1 MIVCEAGFRMRFSR
15 LRPLFMGCVGFL
27 VLGSS
32 CGLLGLGEKK
42 PSDSTFLP
50 GNNIGCYD
58 QLGPRVRRYFN
69 GDIEEPEW
77 LATFD
82 CVKDQVG
89 FFRKYVRGAVP
100 NGYNQPDIAAMIRRF
115 LIVNRPVSDAFIA
128 SIFDLKASVFGGEA
142 VVITHADLE
151 EFLRLNE
158 ILRVQSVKILPLL
171 KARRANPSGEN
182 LLKLADEIAA
192 FGDKLA
198 KYLEGLSGTVGVR
211 KESFIPFARELLA
224 LNGGDPTLVD
234 QYGDFVRNLKVV
246 ISGGSPEIIEKNAWS
261 ILVREGAAFGGL
273 LFAYR
278 DMEDQ
283 SFVAREEQD
292 QFMVDLARRAQVAM
306 NRVISIHGTG
316 IPLELFDPVI
326 DTLPWDSLSPE
337 KRIAIKTNLRQIV
350 YRTLQSKVSG
360 WLNARAV
367 ANAID
372 FYESGMRAQ
381 IHLDKIYASLPND
394 APSKKDFEA
403 SARRYLSGISDA
415 QARKEVLGLI
425 EIGHTY
431 IGLFPED
438 SGQMVF
444 TNAMRETR
452 TRNHMIRMNW
462 FRRAITY
469 LFSVYATGPESS
481 PGHKA
486 ARAEDLAELVSDL
499 LNILQEWKL
508 AKKTQTPIEMARKR
522 FREANLFMPISNG
535 NKVLDDVEGTYYFA
549 FLFSS
554 GAFSGTVYRT
564 IVNEWRMCETNQRD
578 ELDQPAMAAECFRR
592 AYFGHT
598 DIFWSTFPGLQVA
611 YSKMTP
617 DERAELAH
625 SMEQAARTGGYNQN
639 PIGPFDIDSFSALP
653 HYVEDIMENF
663 DADDDEKLDRREIL
677 NRAYPIFKQTLSDV
691 AGSRSDF
698 VLKGVL
704 TYIIYYGKAPPK
716 ESVKFLLWCAKMPFV
731 KIEAERNDLYRI
743 VALLSSPLER
753 GKKTTGPAWP
763 LDYSSP

>member
-1 MIVCEAGFRMRFSR
+1 MRFRR
-15 LRPLFMGCVGFL
+15 LHALFAAAVGF
-27 VLGSS
+27 VTLGSS

-69 GDIEEPEW
+69 GDIEEAEW
-77 LATFD
+77 LSTFD
-82 CVKDQVG
+82 CVKEQID

-100 NGYNQPDIAAMIRRF
+100 GGYNQPDIAAMIRRF

-128 SIFDLKASVFGGEA
+128 SIFDLKASVFGGDA
-142 VVITHADLE
+142 AVITQADLE

-158 ILRVQSVKILPLL
+158 ILRVQSTKLLPHL

-182 LLKLADEIAA
+182 LMKLADGIAL
-192 FGDKLA
+192 FGDELA
-198 KYLEGLSGTVGVR
+198 KYLERLPGTVGVG
-211 KESFIPFARELLA
+211 KESFIPFARELLTM
-224 LNGGDPTLVD
+224 NGGDPTLVD
-234 QYGDFVRNLKVV
+234 RYGDFVRNLKVV
-246 ISGGSPEIIEKNAWS
+246 ISGGSPEVIEKGAWS

-283 SFVAREEQD
+283 SFVAGEDED
-292 QFMVDLARRAQVAM
+292 QFMVDLARRAQIAL
-306 NRVISIHGTG
+306 NRVIAIHGTG

-326 DTLPWDSLSPE
+326 DTLPWDSLTLA
-337 KRIAIKTNLRQIV
+337 KRRAIKTNLRQIV
-350 YRTLQSKVSG
+350 YRTLQSKVRG

-381 IHLDKIYASLPND
+381 IHLKKIYASLPTT
-394 APSKKDFEA
+394 PTKKDFES
-403 SARRYLSGISDA
+403 SARRYLSGIRSES
-415 QARKEVLGLI
+415 ARAEVVELI
-425 EIGHTY
+425 AIGNNF

-452 TRNHMIRMNW
+452 TLNHMNRMSW

-469 LFSVYATGPESS
+469 LFGVYATGPQTG
-481 PGHKA
+481 PGEKA
-486 ARAEDLAELVSDL
+486 ARIEDLGELISDL

-508 AKKTQTPIEMARKR
+508 AKPSLTAVEMATKR
-522 FREANLFMPISNG
+522 FREANLFMPVSNG
-535 NKVLDDVEGTYYFA
+535 NKVLDHMEGTYYVA

-554 GAFSGTVYRT
+554 GAFSGSIYRT
-564 IVNEWRMCETNQRD
+564 IVDEWRTCDANLRD
-578 ELDQPAMAAECFRR
+578 ELGQPAMTAACFRR

-598 DIFWSTFPGLQVA
+598 DVFWSTFPGLQVA
-611 YSKMTP
+611 YSKMSD
-617 DERAELAH
+617 DERADLAH

-639 PIGPFDIDSFSALP
+639 PIGPYDIDSFAALP
-653 HYVEDIMENF
+653 HYVEDIMERF
-663 DADDDEKLDRREIL
+663 DVNDDEKLDRREIL
-677 NRAYPIFKQTLSDV
+677 DRAYPVFKQTLADV
-691 AGSRSDF
+691 AGSKSDF
-698 VLKGVL
+698 ILKGVL

-716 ESVKFLLWCAKMPFV
+716 GSVEFLIWCAKMRFV
-731 KIEAERNDLYRI
+731 KIEADRNDLYRI
-743 VALLSSPLER
+743 VALLSSPLDLE
-753 GKKTTGPAWP
+753 KNTTGSSWP
-763 LDYSSP
+763 LDPDSAQ